1 MRAAS
6 GLAPRERVQPV
17 LHAEAEEPVP
27 GGMELDLVDPLAEA
41 VVRPQD
47 RRVLVGEPSQLE
59 RLAAAEAA
67 ERRAALFRGAAAL
80 APERLHEGLVL
91 REQVV
96 ALERRRLVCC
106 AEAGRGHQIVLNCSN
121 GWRQALQ

>member
-80 APERLHEGLVL
+80 APERLHQGLVL